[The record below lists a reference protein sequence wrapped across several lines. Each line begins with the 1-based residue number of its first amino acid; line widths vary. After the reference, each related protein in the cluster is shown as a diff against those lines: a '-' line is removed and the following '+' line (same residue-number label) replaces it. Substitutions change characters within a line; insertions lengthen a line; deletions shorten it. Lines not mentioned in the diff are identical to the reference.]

1 MTLNQEVDLLID
13 WLRRVSQQWAQSG
26 IQGSADTALD
36 GITHLMRLQAE
47 NAKLKKHWF
56 DDADPQE
63 TCFKDEFLEYR
74 RTDFPK
80 EPDNG

>member
-1 MTLNQEVDLLID
+1 MEID
-13 WLRRVSQQWAQSG
+13 
-26 IQGSADTALD
+26 
-36 GITHLMRLQAE
+36 LMRAAEQGLVFHEATGQKLSPDDLRDMEIKRLQSE